1 MRKIYLARSLR
12 DTQKIAQK
20 IKNLFQ
26 QGKIPKILLISGEL
40 GAGKTTFIR
49 FLIKAYGLKVRVAS
63 PTFILWQT
71 FIANDSKLHHLD
83 LYRLENVQELLKLD
97 FQKELKDQKS
107 IFLVEWGE
115 KMLEYLQKRQ
125 IKFSHL
131 VIIRLNKRQRFFD
144 LHL

>member
-71 FIANDSKLHHLD
+71 LITNDSKLHHLD